1 MRRRAALLA
10 LFLSLPAAVRAG
22 DAPAPPDPDR
32 LRETAHWG
40 DTRFRHAGTL
50 TSITLLPDGRRALTS
65 ARDNTARVWDL
76 ASGRELHRLDNE
88 KDDDVWAAAVLPDG
102 GRAIVIDDDR
112 VVLRDLRTG
121 ERLAEYVG
129 EAKQSVFRLC
139 LLPDGRRF
147 VACGA
152 KGGVR
157 LWDVADARVIRAYP
171 GFAQRVFAVATT
183 PDGRLLAAGG
193 DEKTIRIWETETGAP
208 VRTFAHDKDVYSLA
222 VTPDGRRL
230 VSCGDDHT
238 VRAWSLESGEAL
250 WKAAFEDDVTV
261 VAVSPDGRRI
271 AAGVK
276 ETLVLLDA
284 GTGAVVRTIATPDGT
299 HWPVAFA
306 PDGRSVYSGG
316 PGQVCRWDAETG
328 GRLEPPPEAV
338 LPPCSPDCA
347 APAFPS
353 GRLVL
358 ADRKALYGWD
368 LRTGRMLPFLAL
380 PERVRALAVSPDGR
394 TAAVSTND
402 NAVRLVDVAAGFAP
416 RAGPE
421 LKLEST
427 PGHMAF
433 AGGRLVLAWGKS
445 LVVRSADLSG
455 APATLGA
462 KDHDVQGLAVSPDGL
477 LAATSGGDG
486 TIRLWDLAGGAEA
499 ASLVVSDRAV
509 DKATDK
515 DAERCAFAPDGR
527 GLLACTEDKK
537 LRWWRARAGA
547 EGKASSREV
556 REWLDDLGADD
567 FDTRERATARLIV
580 EGERVRPA
588 LDALDARGDAEI
600 EARIRMIRGKLAL
613 GRLPC
618 EPAGELPLGR
628 KIHDVAVF
636 PDGRRWAAVTG
647 VGASG
652 ELVLGEAAPAGLRVL
667 RRIPNGSG
675 PVRVFVAPDDAT
687 LYTVNR
693 DGSVSVYVF
702 AP

>member
-1 MRRRAALLA
+1 MRRAAILA
-10 LFLSLPAAVRAG
+10 LLLSLPAAGRAG
-22 DAPAPPDPDR
+22 DAHAPPDPDR

-50 TSITLLPDGRRALTS
+50 TSITLLPDGRRALTT
-65 ARDNTARVWDL
+65 ARDNTTRVWEL
-76 ASGRELHRLDNE
+76 ATGRELHRLDND
-88 KDDDVWAAAVLPDG
+88 KDDDAWSAAMLPDG
-102 GRAIVIDDDR
+102 GRVLVTDDDR
-112 VVLRDLRTG
+112 VVLRDLVTRG
-121 ERLAEYVG
+121 RLAEYVG
-129 EAKQSVFRLC
+129 EAKQTVFRLC
-139 LLPDGRRF
+139 LLPGGRRF

-157 LWDVADARVIRAYP
+157 LWDVADAKVVREYP
-171 GFAQRVFAVATT
+171 GFTESVYAVATT
-183 PDGRLLAAGG
+183 PDARLLAAGG
-193 DEKTIRIWETETGAP
+193 DAKTIRVWETGTGAP
-208 VRTFAHDKDVYSLA
+208 VRTFAHDDDVYSLV

-230 VSCGDDHT
+230 VSCGNDNT

-261 VAVSPDGRRI
+261 VDVSPDGRRI
-271 AAGVK
+271 VASVK

-284 GTGAVVRTIATPDGT
+284 GTGAVVRTIPTPDGT

-316 PGQVCRWDAETG
+316 PGQVCRWDVETG
-328 GRLEPPPEAV
+328 GRLEPPPDAV

-347 APAFPS
+347 EPAFPA
-353 GRLVL
+353 GRLVM

-368 LRTGRMLPFLAL
+368 LREGRMLPFVAL
-380 PERVRALAVSPDGR
+380 PDIVRALAVSPDGR

-433 AGGRLVLAWGKS
+433 AAGRLVLAWDKTLRVLG
-445 LVVRSADLSG
+445 ADLGG
-455 APATLGA
+455 ATVTLGA
-462 KDHDVQGLAVSPDGL
+462 KDHRVQGLAVVPGSL
-477 LAATSGGDG
+477 LAATAGNDG
-486 TIRLWDLAGGAEA
+486 TVRLWDLAGGAQA

-527 GLLACTEDKK
+527 GLLVCTEDKK
-537 LRWWRARAGA
+537 LRWWRALADA
-547 EGKASSREV
+547 EGKASSREI

-567 FDTRERATARLIV
+567 FDTRERATARLAAA
-580 EGERVRPA
+580 GERVRPA

-600 EARIRMIRGKLAL
+600 EARIRMIRGKLSL

-618 EPAGELPLGR
+618 EPAGELSLGR
-628 KIHDVAVF
+628 KVNDAAVF

-652 ELVLGEAAPAGLRVL
+652 DLVLGEAAPAGLRVL

-675 PVRVFVAPDDAT
+675 PFRIFIAPDGAT

-693 DGSVSVYVF
+693 DGSVSVYGF